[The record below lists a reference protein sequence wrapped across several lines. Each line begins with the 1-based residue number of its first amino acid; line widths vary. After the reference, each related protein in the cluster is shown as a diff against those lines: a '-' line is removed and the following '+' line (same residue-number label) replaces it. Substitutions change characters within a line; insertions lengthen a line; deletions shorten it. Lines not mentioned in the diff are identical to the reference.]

1 MYINL
6 LLSELAAKY
15 EAGDRQE
22 QPGRCVLVKP
32 HDMYKA
38 NLSGWKGF
46 EIGAGCTSAVC
57 VSTSLRCDKRS

>member
-6 LLSELAAKY
+6 LLSELTAKY

-32 HDMYKA
+32 HNMYKA
-38 NLSGWKGF
+38 NLSG
-46 EIGAGCTSAVC
+46 
-57 VSTSLRCDKRS
+57 